1 MKILRL
7 LTGKAWVEFL
17 EVPLKGAGRQ
27 RLEKYQLE
35 RVPEEKKAPTAGA
48 ASGENEDGPL
58 PPAAPA
64 ATAPDTA
71 STAGVTV
78 EDAWREAASV
88 F

>member
-1 MKILRL
+1 M
-7 LTGKAWVEFL
+7 
-17 EVPLKGAGRQ
+17 KGAGRQ

-35 RVPEEKKAPTAGA
+35 HVPEEKNAPTAGV
-48 ASGENEDGPL
+48 ASGENEDGQL
-58 PPAAPA
+58 LPAATA

-71 STAGVTV
+71 STAVVTV